1 VFIYFKGVN
10 LYGDSLT
17 AQKKHTL
24 VPQKRHNPI
33 NKKSHANHRVLNK
46 VKYARV
52 VSVKSKLVSKTNR
65 HKDQKIRLAKN
76 RKIKLQRK
84 NIAPQKTEKEKKE
97 TEERLKRDQEATIIK
112 EILMNNSVVEFLTKN
127 VGKYA
132 IEVMKRLSVPKTDD
146 ALAEELGVKV
156 NEVRRVLNTLGGFGV
171 TRYNTHKDSKG
182 WLTFSWYIDHE
193 KLKELEQT
201 AQEAQKVNVPSLPE
215 DCDDFFICEKCYPTN
230 KIVLPF
236 DAAFEKSFKCPECGR
251 SLKRLSKEEVKE
263 LFSEKVAVEA

>member
-1 VFIYFKGVN
+1 
-10 LYGDSLT
+10 LT

-24 VPQKRHNPI
+24 VSQKKYKPI
-33 NKKSHANHRVLNK
+33 NKKPHANHMVLNK
-46 VKYARV
+46 VKHARV

-65 HKDQKIRLAKN
+65 HKEKIRLAKE
-76 RKIKLQRK
+76 RKIKLQHMKTSRK
-84 NIAPQKTEKEKKE
+84 GIALQKTEKEKKE
-97 TEERLKRDQEATIIK
+97 AEERLKRDQEATLIN
-112 EILMNNSVVEFLTKN
+112 EILTNNSVVEFLTKN

-146 ALAEELGVKV
+146 ELAEELGVKV

-171 TRYNTHKDSKG
+171 TRYNTNKDSKG
-182 WLTFSWYIDHE
+182 WLTFSWYIDQE

-201 AQEAQKVNVPSLPE
+201 AEEAQKVNVPSLPE

-251 SLKRLSKEEVKE
+251 PLKRLSKEEVKE

>member
-1 VFIYFKGVN
+1 
-10 LYGDSLT
+10 LT
-17 AQKKHTL
+17 AQKKHTP
-24 VPQKRHNPI
+24 VPQKRHKPI
-33 NKKSHANHRVLNK
+33 NKKPHAKHRVLNK
-46 VKYARV
+46 AKHARV
-52 VSVKSKLVSKTNR
+52 VSGNSKLVSKTNR

-76 RKIKLQRK
+76 RKIKLQHKKTIRK
-84 NIAPQKTEKEKKE
+84 NSASQKTEKEKKE
-97 TEERLKRDQEATIIK
+97 IEERLKRDQEATVIN

-171 TRYNTHKDSKG
+171 TRYNTNKDSKG
-182 WLTFSWYIDHE
+182 WLTFSWYIDQE

-215 DCDDFFICEKCYPTN
+215 DCDDFFVCEKCYPTN

-251 SLKRLSKEEVKE
+251 PLKRLSKEEVKD

>member
-1 VFIYFKGVN
+1 
-10 LYGDSLT
+10 LT
-17 AQKKHTL
+17 AQKKHTP
-24 VPQKRHNPI
+24 VSQKRHETI
-33 NKKSHANHRVLNK
+33 NKKPHTNHKVLNK
-46 VKYARV
+46 AKHAR
-52 VSVKSKLVSKTNR
+52 VSVKSKVAGKTNR
-65 HKDQKIRLAKN
+65 HKDQKIRLANKN
-76 RKIKLQRK
+76 RKIKLQHVKTIRK
-84 NIAPQKTEKEKKE
+84 NIALQKTEKEKKE
-97 TEERLKRDQEATIIK
+97 VEERLKREQEAALIN
-112 EILMNNSVVEFLTKN
+112 EILTNNSVVEFLTKN

-171 TRYNTHKDSKG
+171 TRYNTNKDSKG
-182 WLTFSWYIDHE
+182 WLTFSWYIDQE

-215 DCDDFFICEKCYPTN
+215 DCDDFFVCEKCYPTN

-251 SLKRLSKEEVKE
+251 PLKRLSKEEVKE
-263 LFSEKVAVEA
+263 LFSEKVAVQA

>member
-1 VFIYFKGVN
+1 
-10 LYGDSLT
+10 LT

-24 VPQKRHNPI
+24 VPQKSHKTI
-33 NKKSHANHRVLNK
+33 NKKPHTNQRVLNK
-46 VKYARV
+46 AKHARV
-52 VSVKSKLVSKTNR
+52 VSIKNRIVAKTNR
-65 HKDQKIRLAKN
+65 RKDQKIRLTKN
-76 RKIKLQRK
+76 RKIKSQHVKTSRK
-84 NIAPQKTEKEKKE
+84 NIVSQKTEKEKKE
-97 TEERLKRDQEATIIK
+97 TEERLKREQEAALIN
-112 EILMNNSVVEFLTKN
+112 EILTNNSVVEFLTKN

-171 TRYNTHKDSKG
+171 TRYNTNKDSKG
-182 WLTFSWYIDHE
+182 WLTFSWYIDQE

-215 DCDDFFICEKCYPTN
+215 DCDDFFVCEKCYPTN

-251 SLKRLSKEEVKE
+251 PLKRLSKEEVKG
-263 LFSEKVAVEA
+263 LFSEKVVAEA